1 MELTSRGSINLK
13 QEVSITM
20 QPIKLKTLTLITF
33 FTLFNVS
40 AGIIVQE
47 KGSTHLRWNIF
58 APKDLVQIHKNKDT
72 VQFRTL
78 NTELYINL
86 EKAIK
91 DIDPDGK
98 YITSIKAVGPSEM
111 SNSSKVEIKLKS
123 DAVELFSFYKDR
135 DKKLVVDFWTE
146 ESNENTPISK
156 VKSPKKAKVSKAV
169 VKSTKTTKKSVR
181 KAPVK
186 KPLVVKKDSPYRDF
200 RYGASFI
207 WDYSP
212 LAPKLK
218 KIINLDSKTPEY
230 FYKIKNRDVSKSE
243 AEAHMQLTINLF
255 RKKKWGLMY
264 KSIKL
269 YNKKYGENTNF
280 DINEFMKANAI
291 LRENFS
297 KGNTEP
303 VKMSISMLENILLKS
318 KNYELRSGIYKYLIP
333 YFVQANDYVKTLE
346 LTKKY
351 YVDSKENHDYEE
363 SNYAAEGILFNLAKL
378 KQIEKVQELLEEKTI
393 QKILPKQVMLAYE
406 LYTFLSL
413 DESEKVIKLYEK
425 NKSSLVKPVHP
436 VILYNVAEAYF
447 RNSDYSKATAIYDQ
461 FLNDYSFHEKS
472 SEARVR
478 IAQCWEIQEKD
489 FKESVELYKNAI
501 NRSQKSDVGFE
512 ARVRY
517 VALRNLRKKNVTSSD
532 REVKVFLT
540 SGVDSVKIEKDLK
553 KLLWQVRLRTF
564 IVEKKYDEALAYLN
578 ALPLKSMIPTDR
590 RVFESDGAEIV
601 YGMIEK
607 SFNNGQYANVIKAWD
622 IYKDQ
627 YIDKVANDP
636 QMNFLVANSYI
647 RLGLIEGFDSL
658 YEDFSKSNY
667 EISKTFPI
675 WVERK
680 NTTDSK
686 SLLAEL
692 QIIRN
697 LKLKNWNVVR
707 KEIASLKKTKNSIDK
722 LDYYEGLL
730 FYNTGDWKNG
740 AKSFEKFLSS
750 GKDDSISDPKEIA
763 ELVKAYTDCLY
774 EIGDTK
780 KYQKVANALLSD
792 TRKLKSKN
800 EYMDSVREKVSYLN
814 IELLAGDESD
824 ESFLLLESKIKKF
837 KKDFDKSIYSGRIN
851 YLLGLSLLNNKK
863 DDEGKKV
870 LEGLISD
877 EGIDEHIKNLARSE
891 LSMLKIKNKT
901 L

>member
-1 MELTSRGSINLK
+1 
-13 QEVSITM
+13 M
-20 QPIKLKTLTLITF
+20 QPIKLKTLTLIAF
-33 FTLFNVS
+33 FTILNVK

-78 NTELYINL
+78 NTELYIKL

-98 YITSIKAVGPSEM
+98 YITSIKTVGPSEM
-111 SNSSKVEIKLKS
+111 SNSSKVEVRLKS
-123 DAVELFSFYKDR
+123 ENVELFSFYKDR

-146 ESNENTPISK
+146 ESNENTPISEVKPVKKKTSIKK
-156 VKSPKKAKVSKAV
+156 VVAK
-169 VKSTKTTKKSVR
+169 
-181 KAPVK
+181 KAPVAK
-186 KPLVVKKDSPYRDF
+186 KIAKRKIVQKSINPEVVSSYRDF

-218 KIINLDSKTPEY
+218 KIINLDRKTPEY
-230 FYKIKNRDVSKSE
+230 FYKIKNRDVSKGE
-243 AEAHMQLTINLF
+243 AQAHMQLTINLF

-269 YNKKYGENTNF
+269 YNKKYGESSEF

-303 VKMSISMLENILLKS
+303 VKMSISMLENIVLKS
-318 KNYELRSGIYKYLIP
+318 KNYELRRGIYKYLIP
-333 YFVQANDYVKTLE
+333 YYIQANDHIKTLE
-346 LTKKY
+346 LTKKF

-363 SNYAAEGILFNLAKL
+363 SNFAAEGILYNLAKL
-378 KQIEKVQELLEEKTI
+378 KQIEKVQELLKEKTI

-406 LYTFLSL
+406 LYTYLSMG
-413 DESEKVIKLYEK
+413 ESEKVISLYEK
-425 NKSSLVKPVHP
+425 NKKSLVKPVHP

-447 RNSDYSKATAIYDQ
+447 RNSNYNKAAKVYDS
-461 FLNDYSFHEKS
+461 FIKDYSFHAKS
-472 SEARVR
+472 SQARIR

-489 FKESVELYKNAI
+489 FDESIELYKNAI
-501 NRSQKSDVGFE
+501 NRSQNSEIGFE
-512 ARVRY
+512 ARIRY
-517 VALRNLRKKNVTSSD
+517 VALRNLRKKKVTDSD
-532 REVKVFLT
+532 REVKVFLS
-540 SGVDSVKIEKDLK
+540 SGLNSIKIEKDLK

-578 ALPLKSMIPTDR
+578 ALPLKAMIPTDR

-601 YGMIEK
+601 YGVIEK
-607 SFNNGQYANVIKAWD
+607 SFNEGQYANVIKAWD

-636 QMNFLVANSYI
+636 QMNFLVANAYI
-647 RLGLIEGFDSL
+647 RLGLIDGFDSL
-658 YEDFSKSNY
+658 YEKFSKSNF
-667 EISKTFPI
+667 EVSKTFPV

-680 NTTDSK
+680 NQSNTKD
-686 SLLAEL
+686 LLAEL

-697 LKLKNWNVVR
+697 LKLKNWNVVKR
-707 KEIASLKKTKNSIDK
+707 EIASLRKDKSKIEK
-722 LDYYEGLL
+722 LDYYQGLL
-730 FYNTGDWKNG
+730 SYHTGDWKNG
-740 AKSFEKFLSS
+740 AKSFERFLSS
-750 GKDDSISDPKEIA
+750 GKDESITDPKEIA
-763 ELVKAYTDCLY
+763 ELVKSYTDCLY
-774 EIGDTK
+774 EVGDTK

-800 EYMDSVREKVSYLN
+800 DYMDSVREKVSYLN
-814 IELLAGDESD
+814 IELLAGNNTDENSM
-824 ESFLLLESKIKKF
+824 LLEAKIKKF
-837 KKDFDKSIYSGRIN
+837 REEFSKSLYSGRIK

-863 DDEGKKV
+863 DAEGKEV
-870 LEGLISD
+870 LEKLISD
-877 EGIDEHIKNLARSE
+877 EGIDEHIKDLARSE
-891 LSMLKIKNKT
+891 LSMLKIKDRT

>member
-1 MELTSRGSINLK
+1 
-13 QEVSITM
+13 M
-20 QPIKLKTLTLITF
+20 QPIKLKTLTLLTF
-33 FTLFNVS
+33 FTLLNVR

-58 APKDLVQIHKNKDT
+58 APKDLVQIQKNKDT
-72 VQFRTL
+72 VQFKTL
-78 NTELYINL
+78 NTELYIKL
-86 EKAIK
+86 EQAIK
-91 DIDPDGK
+91 EIDPDGK

-111 SNSSKVEIKLKS
+111 SNSSKIEVGLKS

-146 ESNENTPISK
+146 ESNESNPISK
-156 VKSPKKAKVSKAV
+156 AVAPAKVVAPKAVTKKASTVAKPSKEV
-169 VKSTKTTKKSVR
+169 IVQKTVN
-181 KAPVK
+181 PEVN
-186 KPLVVKKDSPYRDF
+186 SPYRDF

-230 FYKIKNRDVSKSE
+230 FYKLKNRDVSKSE

-269 YNKKYGENTNF
+269 FNKKYGENTEF
-280 DINEFMKANAI
+280 DTNEFMKANAI

-303 VKMSISMLENILLKS
+303 VKMSISMFENILLKS

-333 YFVQANDYVKTLE
+333 YYIQANDYVKSLE

-351 YVDSKENHDYEE
+351 YVDSKESHDYEE
-363 SNYAAEGILFNLAKL
+363 SNFAAEGILYNLAKL
-378 KQIEKVQELLEEKTI
+378 KQVEKVQELLKEKTI

-406 LYTFLSL
+406 LYTYLSL
-413 DESEKVIKLYEK
+413 EQSEEVIKLYEK
-425 NKSSLVKPVHP
+425 NEKSLVKPVHP

-447 RNSDYSKATAIYDQ
+447 RNSNYARAAKIYDE
-461 FLNDYSFHEKS
+461 FLKDYSFHAKS
-472 SEARVR
+472 SEARIR
-478 IAQCWEIQEKD
+478 IAQCWEIQEKN
-489 FKESVELYKNAI
+489 FEESIELYKNAI
-501 NRSQKSDVGFE
+501 NRSQNVEIGFE
-512 ARVRY
+512 ARIRY
-517 VALRNLRKKNVTSSD
+517 VALRNLRKKSVSEAD

-540 SGVDSVKIEKDLK
+540 SGLENIKVEKDLK

-578 ALPLKSMIPTDR
+578 ALPLKSMVPTDR
-590 RVFESDGAEIV
+590 RVFESDGAEVV
-601 YGMIEK
+601 YGVIEN
-607 SFNNGQYANVIKAWD
+607 SFNEGQYANVIKAWE

-627 YIDKVANDP
+627 YVDKVANDP
-636 QMNFLVANSYI
+636 QMNFLVANAYI
-647 RLGLIEGFDSL
+647 RLGLIDGFDDL
-658 YEDFSKSNY
+658 YEKFSKS
-667 EISKTFPI
+667 EFEVSKTFPI
-675 WVERK
+675 WVERTNNA
-680 NTTDSK
+680 NTK

-707 KEIASLKKTKNSIDK
+707 KEIASLKKAKTNIDK
-722 LDYYEGLL
+722 LDYYQGLL
-730 FYNTGDWKNG
+730 AYHTGDWKEG
-740 AKSFEKFLSS
+740 SKAFERFLSS
-750 GKDDSISDPKEIA
+750 GRDESITDPKEVA

-792 TRKLKSKN
+792 TRKLKNKN

-814 IELLAGDESD
+814 IELLAGDETD
-824 ESFLLLESKIKKF
+824 ASFLIMESKINNF
-837 KKDFDKSIYSGRIN
+837 KKEFSKSIYSGRIN

-863 DDEGKKV
+863 DDEGKKI
-870 LEGLISD
+870 LEALISND
-877 EGIDEHIKNLARSE
+877 GVDEHIKNLARSE